1 MKLISQ
7 FRNRYNKITYKTYQ
21 TENGI
26 KILHLD
32 NPATTNFDFAIVHN
46 AGAAYEDQEQ
56 VPRGTAHFLE
66 HMLLNPNE
74 TFQSKDDINKFEQGS
89 IKRPA
94 IYINAFTNKK
104 YITFTGNGNEKGKM
118 RILNRLESIYQFPK
132 QKFAEQ
138 LEKERG
144 IILAEKSRK
153 LKKENDNYL
162 ASLDFLFQDIQKEFA
177 GDVLGEPEEIKSI
190 TIDNLESFF
199 LNRIAGGDTVMAIQ
213 SNGELNGTISRKL
226 EHISKKISKKISK
239 NNSKTFRKV
248 TLENTFR
255 VGSFSEE
262 RLNGVNVSFIY
273 FEKDRK
279 NIDYK
284 EHDLRFIYAKLLEW
298 LAFEIL
304 REKKSLIY
312 GFSPFR
318 TSSTSFD
325 YNMYGYR
332 FTTEKEKVEET
343 IREYY
348 EILHNTS
355 FEFLKEEKGREWFGD
370 VISTYIF
377 PKTIVYDDTLAES
390 ISPRLFKNQEIF
402 NYNMAVKEAKK
413 ITISDLEQY
422 IEKQL
427 RIPSNIWIESDM
439 SKEKMLDIIKSSPFD
454 KEFNKKKR

>member
-7 FRNRYNKITYKTYQ
+7 FKNKYNKITYKTYQ
-21 TENGI
+21 TENGM
-26 KILHLD
+26 KVLHLD

-46 AGAAYEDQEQ
+46 AGAAYEDEEK

-74 TFQSKDDINKFEQGS
+74 TFQSKDEINKFEQGS

-118 RILNRLESIYQFPK
+118 RILKRLESIYQFPK
-132 QKFAEQ
+132 QKFADQ
-138 LEKERG
+138 IEKERG

-162 ASLDFLFQDIQKEFA
+162 ASLDFLFEDTQKEFT
-177 GDVLGEPEEIKSI
+177 GDVLGEPEDIRNI
-190 TIDNLESFF
+190 TIDNLESYFF
-199 LNRIAGGDTVMAIQ
+199 SRITHKDTVMAIQ
-213 SNGELNGTISRKL
+213 SNGELSNGVTRKIEKISR
-226 EHISKKISKKISK
+226 EMT
-239 NNSKTFRKV
+239 NNDKEDFRIV
-248 TLENTFR
+248 TLDNSFR

-262 RLNGVNVSFIY
+262 RLNGINVSFIY
-273 FEKDRK
+273 FEKDQK
-279 NIDYK
+279 DIDYK
-284 EHDLRFIYAKLLEW
+284 KHNLKFIYAKLLEW

-325 YNMYGYR
+325 YNMYGCR
-332 FTTEKEKVEET
+332 FTTEKEKVKET
-343 IREYY
+343 INELY
-348 EILHNTS
+348 EILYKTS
-355 FEFLKEEKGREWFGD
+355 FEFLKEEKGREWFED

-377 PKTIVYDDTLAES
+377 PKTTVYDETLAEN
-390 ISPRLFKNQEIF
+390 ISPKLLKHQELF
-402 NYNMAVKEAKK
+402 NYNIAVKEAKK
-413 ITISDLEQY
+413 ITIKDLEEY
-422 IEKQL
+422 IKKQL
-427 RIPSNIWIESDM
+427 RIPPNIWLESDM
-439 SKEKMLDIIKSSPFD
+439 PKEEMIKIIKESPFN
-454 KEFNKKKR
+454 KEFSKK